1 MVKFLVLPEFVKVNK
16 LLIEDMLGL
25 KKGDKMLILTSAD
38 VPYDIAESAQIYAE
52 SIGIESYIL
61 NTFPQSKK
69 NLPNKIVTSIA
80 KEMDGIYLLSGWNSI
95 DFKEIVNH
103 KIPLIYIGGAP
114 GIDECL
120 IRTMI
125 HVDIYKLKEEAWK
138 IANAFTEAKTV
149 RITSKQG
156 TDYIE
161 DIDGVY
167 GEALC
172 GFACDPMGTPW
183 EYVPPACPGIVENKK
198 GKSNGKVVFDAYI
211 SGIGVLRELVTVY
224 VEEGKII
231 NIEGGRQA
239 EEFRQL
245 IESFDKSNFN
255 FPVEWGI
262 GTNPN
267 ARLISPSGRILIEWE
282 RVRGTV
288 HIGMGDFQPYP
299 VFHEGKLVNP
309 EWKPAKYHC
318 DGMIWAPTIYLDD
331 RLIVKDGFIQKL

>member
-1 MVKFLVLPEFVKVNK
+1 MVLTEFVKVNK
-16 LLIEDMLGL
+16 ILIEDMLGL
-25 KKGDKMLILTSAD
+25 KSSDEMLILTSAE

-52 SIGIESYIL
+52 SKGIKSYIL
-61 NTFPQSKK
+61 NVPPRPKEAPPSKA
-69 NLPNKIVTSIA
+69 ISSIA
-80 KEMDGIYLLSGWNSI
+80 KEVDGIYLLSGWDSLN
-95 DFKEIVNH
+95 FKEIVNH
-103 KIPLIYIGGAP
+103 KIPLIFIGGAP

-120 IRTMI
+120 IRTMV
-125 HVDIYKLKEEAWK
+125 HVDVYKLKEEAWK
-138 IANAFTEAKTV
+138 IADAFTEAKTV

-198 GKSNGKVVFDAYI
+198 GKSNGKIVFDAYI
-211 SGIGVLRELVTVY
+211 SEIGVLREPVTVHI
-224 VEEGKII
+224 EKGEII
-231 NIEGGRQA
+231 DIEGGRQA

-245 IESFDKSNFN
+245 IESFDQSNFN

-318 DGMIWAPTIYLDD
+318 DGMIWAPTVYLDD
-331 RLIVKDGFIQKL
+331 KIIVKNGFIQKL